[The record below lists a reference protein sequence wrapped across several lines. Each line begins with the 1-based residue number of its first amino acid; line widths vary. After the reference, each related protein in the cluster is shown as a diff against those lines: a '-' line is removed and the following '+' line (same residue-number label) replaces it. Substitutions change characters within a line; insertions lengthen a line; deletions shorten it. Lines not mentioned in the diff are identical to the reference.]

1 MKYLYILIISFS
13 LLSCEN
19 NDDNTITDPGGF
31 SKFYINNQSDSNLK
45 LEFTLSDDYSNKQE
59 SEIIQSKGSKMIF
72 EGGVIGLSPKPN
84 EVFNEFKFY
93 TTDPNTET
101 LILTISPIL
110 NSDWTIIDNLNTPKN
125 FDLFELR
132 ITNENLK

>member
-1 MKYLYILIISFS
+1 
-13 LLSCEN
+13 
-19 NDDNTITDPGGF
+19 
-31 SKFYINNQSDSNLK
+31 
-45 LEFTLSDDYSNKQE
+45 
-59 SEIIQSKGSKMIF
+59 MIF

-93 TTDPNTET
+93 ITDSNTET

-110 NSDWTIIDNLNTPKN
+110 NSDWTIIDNSDTPKN